1 MYMYIHVVIEQGVV
15 VLGVAHLDIGVLEG
29 LEGGLVAFPCP
40 IAGISI
46 CKPPARQHSMYN
58 GREDY
63 FTSTS
68 TVFMVSY

>member
-29 LEGGLVAFPCP
+29 LEGGLVALSCP

-46 CKPPARQHSMYN
+46 CKPPARQHSIY
-58 GREDY
+58 REDY
-63 FTSTS
+63 FRSTS